1 MDETPGLKR
10 AKKTILIVDI
20 DPLNLAK
27 VSRFL
32 NARYH
37 VLVGKSGAEGVIRSE
52 QYQEE
57 IHLLLT
63 AFSMPEM
70 TGMELASKINL
81 QRPDVKVLLMSPFPD
96 GMLVLNEGW
105 HFMPTPFIES
115 QLRTLVT
122 SLIAPTSR
130 FRGSPHPPRPE
141 LRTDQ
146 PLSVRSRMGGN
157 KR

>member
-1 MDETPGLKR
+1 MDQIPGLKH
-10 AKKTILIVDI
+10 AEKTILIVD
-20 DPLNLAK
+20 DDTVSLATI
-27 VSRFL
+27 SGFL
-32 NARYH
+32 NGQYN
-37 VLVGKSGAEGVIRSE
+37 VLVAKNGADAVLRSE
-52 QYQEE
+52 EYQDE

-105 HFMPTPFIES
+105 HFMPTSFIES

-130 FRGSPHPPRPE
+130 F
-141 LRTDQ
+141 
-146 PLSVRSRMGGN
+146 SRVAAPA
-157 KR
+157 

>member
-1 MDETPGLKR
+1 MDQLPGLKR
-10 AKKTILIVDI
+10 AEKTILIVDE
-20 DPLNLAK
+20 DPINLAK

-32 NARYH
+32 NAQYNL
-37 VLVGKSGAEGVIRSE
+37 LVAKTGAEGVTSSK

-57 IHLLLT
+57 IHLLLA

-105 HFMPTPFIES
+105 HFMLTPFIES

-122 SLIAPTSR
+122 GLIVPTSR
-130 FRGSPHPPRPE
+130 F
-141 LRTDQ
+141 
-146 PLSVRSRMGGN
+146 SRVAAPA
-157 KR
+157 

>member
-1 MDETPGLKR
+1 MEQIPGFKH
-10 AKKTILIVDI
+10 AVKTILIVD
-20 DPLNLAK
+20 DDTVRLTT
-27 VSRFL
+27 VSGFL
-32 NARYH
+32 KGQYN
-37 VLVGKSGAEGVIRSE
+37 VLVAKNGADAVLRSKD
-52 QYQEE
+52 YQEE

-122 SLIAPTSR
+122 SLIAPTSKFAR
-130 FRGSPHPPRPE
+130 VAAP
-141 LRTDQ
+141 
-146 PLSVRSRMGGN
+146 V
-157 KR
+157 

>member
-1 MDETPGLKR
+1 MDQIPGLKH
-10 AKKTILIVDI
+10 AEKTILIVD
-20 DPLNLAK
+20 DDTVSLATI
-27 VSRFL
+27 SGFL
-32 NARYH
+32 NGQYN
-37 VLVGKSGAEGVIRSE
+37 VLVAKNGADAVLRSE
-52 QYQEE
+52 EYQDE

-130 FRGSPHPPRPE
+130 F
-141 LRTDQ
+141 
-146 PLSVRSRMGGN
+146 SRVAAPA
-157 KR
+157 

>member
-1 MDETPGLKR
+1 MERTPGFKHVE
-10 AKKTILIVDI
+10 KTILIVDE
-20 DPLNLAK
+20 DPGNLAK
-27 VSRFL
+27 VSGFL
-32 NARYH
+32 NGQYN
-37 VLVGKSGAEGVIRSE
+37 VLVAKNGPEAVLRSQE
-52 QYQEE
+52 YQEE

-105 HFMPTPFIES
+105 HFMPRPFIES

-122 SLIAPTSR
+122 SLIAPTSKFAR
-130 FRGSPHPPRPE
+130 VAAPA
-141 LRTDQ
+141 
-146 PLSVRSRMGGN
+146 
-157 KR
+157 